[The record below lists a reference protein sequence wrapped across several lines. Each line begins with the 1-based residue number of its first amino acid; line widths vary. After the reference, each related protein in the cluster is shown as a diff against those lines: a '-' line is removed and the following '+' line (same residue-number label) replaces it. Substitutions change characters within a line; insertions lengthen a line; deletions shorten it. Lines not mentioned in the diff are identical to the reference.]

1 MWCYL
6 IDFSKI
12 NFNNKE
18 PVYIQIAS
26 FVKRQIL
33 LGNIKSGDE
42 LPSRREL
49 AALLGINPNTVQ
61 KAYRMMEGA
70 GYVITVG
77 NTGSVVF
84 VDDKIHAAIEN
95 ELTKGMVND
104 FVRSAK
110 ELNMPFKRIIDLIS
124 EVWDEI

>member
-1 MWCYL
+1 MRYL

-26 FVKRQIL
+26 FIKRQIL
-33 LGNIKSGDE
+33 LGNIQSGEE

-61 KAYRMMEGA
+61 KAYRMMEGE
-70 GYVITVG
+70 GYVVTVG

>member
-1 MWCYL
+1 MRYL

-26 FVKRQIL
+26 FIKRQIL
-33 LGNIKSGDE
+33 LGNIQSGEE

-61 KAYRMMEGA
+61 KAYRMMEGE
-70 GYVITVG
+70 GYVVTVG

-104 FVRSAK
+104 FVGSAK

>member
-1 MWCYL
+1 VRYL

-84 VDDKIHAAIEN
+84 VDDKIHAAIED

>member
-1 MWCYL
+1 M

-26 FVKRQIL
+26 FIKRQIL
-33 LGNIKSGDE
+33 LGNIQSGEE

-61 KAYRMMEGA
+61 KAYRMMEGE
-70 GYVITVG
+70 GYVVTVG

>member
-1 MWCYL
+1 VLYL

-18 PVYIQIAS
+18 PVYIQIAN
-26 FVKRQIL
+26 FIKRQIL
-33 LGNIKSGDE
+33 LGNIESGDE

-49 AALLGINPNTVQ
+49 ATLLGINPNTVQ
-61 KAYRMMEGA
+61 KAYRMMESE
-70 GYVITVG
+70 GYVVTVG
-77 NTGSVVF
+77 NTGSVVL
-84 VDDKIHAAIEN
+84 VDEKVHAAIEN
-95 ELTKGMVND
+95 ELTKGMVDD

-110 ELNMPFKRIIDLIS
+110 ALNMSFKRVIDLIS